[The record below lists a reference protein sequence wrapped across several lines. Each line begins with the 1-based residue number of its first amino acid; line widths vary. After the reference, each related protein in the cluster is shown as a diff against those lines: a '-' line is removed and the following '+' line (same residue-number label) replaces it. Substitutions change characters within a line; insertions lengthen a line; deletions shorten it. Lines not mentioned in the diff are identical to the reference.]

1 MGRSGRLRASHSTV
15 VDTIA
20 GWVVGGRYSS
30 GASLP
35 IESAICAEL
44 NASRT
49 VVREA
54 LKTLAAKGM
63 VRIAPRTGT
72 QVRPPDHWSL
82 LDPTVVR
89 WRLQRTLTPD
99 FFVDLVEM
107 RLLIE
112 PPAAALAA
120 RKATA
125 SDVAAIRE
133 GYQRME
139 EAVEGRDSYIE
150 ADLMFHRSILKA
162 AHNQFLTQLDP
173 VIGAMLRLSFELSV
187 TSAET
192 ARASLPN
199 HAKLLHAIASGNAR
213 LAQSHTERIISEAR
227 ADIERSLAK
236 GKRRSVRA

>member
-1 MGRSGRLRASHSTV
+1 MRASHNTV
-15 VDTIA
+15 VDTVA
-20 GWVVGGRYSS
+20 GWIVGERYPA

-35 IESAICAEL
+35 IEAALCEEL
-44 NASRT
+44 GASRT

-54 LKTLAAKGM
+54 LKTLVAKGM

-72 QVRPPDHWSL
+72 QVRPAQDWSL
-82 LDPTVVR
+82 LDPAVVA

-99 FFVDLVEM
+99 FITDLVEM

-125 SDVAAIRE
+125 SDIAAIRE
-133 GYQRME
+133 GYERME

-187 TSAET
+187 TSAEA

-199 HAKLLHAIASGNAR
+199 HARLLHAIASGNAK
-213 LAQSHTERIISEAR
+213 LAQSHTEKIIGEAR

-236 GKRRSVRA
+236 EKRRSARA

>member
-1 MGRSGRLRASHSTV
+1 MRASHNTV
-15 VDTIA
+15 VDTVA
-20 GWVVGGRYSS
+20 GWIVGERYPA

-35 IESAICAEL
+35 IESALCTEL

-54 LKTLAAKGM
+54 LKTLVAKGM

-72 QVRPPDHWSL
+72 QVRPAQDWSL
-82 LDPTVVR
+82 LDPTVVA

-99 FFVDLVEM
+99 FIVDLVEM

-125 SDVAAIRE
+125 SDIAAIRE
-133 GYQRME
+133 GYERME

-187 TSAET
+187 TSAEA

-213 LAQSHTERIISEAR
+213 LAQGHTEKIIGEAR
-227 ADIERSLAK
+227 ADIERGLAK